1 MKAKDRNHPGH
12 GGGEETAG
20 TVMTESLVIASRFCG
35 PPGSGNGG
43 YVRGRIA
50 AARAVWLTVRRP
62 VPALALKAQRYRSR
76 R

>member
-35 PPGSGNGG
+35 PP
-43 YVRGRIA
+43 A
-50 AARAVWLTVRRP
+50 AAMAVTSADGSPRP
-62 VPALALKAQRYRSR
+62 GPCG
-76 R
+76 